1 MIIAQH
7 HRSRPALFRY
17 CAPMTSEK
25 TRIAFFDVDNTL
37 TRGSTLYFLGK
48 GMYNRG
54 FFTKK
59 DIGAWVLANIR
70 FRMTGTEKAEV
81 ISRFQKAATDFIG
94 GHDVAKIRQIGEAI
108 YNEFVSPAI
117 WKGTIAIAQQ
127 HLDAGDEVWLV
138 TASPEDFA
146 NLIAEKLGLTGAI
159 GTKAEI
165 KDGKYT
171 GGLIGNLLHGAEKAR
186 AVTELAASRRIN
198 LADCFAYSDSH
209 NDLPLLNS
217 VGHPR
222 AINPDAKL
230 RIIAFSS
237 GWPVHDFRKLRWLN
251 RIIGP
256 AVSRLAGFWTFIS
269 ARSR

>member
-1 MIIAQH
+1 M
-7 HRSRPALFRY
+7 P
-17 CAPMTSEK
+17 
-25 TRIAFFDVDNTL
+25 RIAFFDVDNTI

-54 FFTKK
+54 FFTKR

-70 FRMTGTEKAEV
+70 FRMTGTEKSEV

-94 GHDVAKIRQIGEAI
+94 GHDVKEIRIIGEQI
-108 YNEFVSPAI
+108 YSEFVSPSI
-117 WKGTIAIAQQ
+117 WQGTIELAKE
-127 HLDAGDEVWLV
+127 HLSSGNEVWLV

-146 NLIAEKLGLTGAI
+146 NLIAERLGFTGAI

-171 GGLIGNLLHGAEKAR
+171 GNLNGKLLHGKEKAI
-186 AVTELAASRRIN
+186 AITELTKARGIN
-198 LADCFAYSDSH
+198 LKDCFAYSDSH
-209 NDLPLLNS
+209 NDLPLLCA

-230 RIIAFSS
+230 RIIAFAQS
-237 GWPVHDFRKLRWLN
+237 WPVHDFRRLRWLN
-251 RIIGP
+251 RFVGP
-256 AVSRLAGFWTFIS
+256 FISRLAGFWVFSTSGI
-269 ARSR
+269 RRTSR